1 MSVYTILQ
9 KDIDL
14 LKEQGMAA
22 KDLEHSQQVAEKALE
37 IGRRMSVDI
46 DMELVGRGA
55 LFHDLGKTVTH
66 GIQHGLIGAEKGAA
80 LGLSSAVNWV
90 MEKHIRGGLTK
101 AEAVELGLP
110 VKDYTLHLLEER
122 VIIYAD
128 RLVDIIHD
136 GIMKIDNERDAETS
150 FKEILKENIQYG
162 KNDITT
168 QRYYDYHDEIQGLMA

>member
-1 MSVYTILQ
+1 MSDYSIQ
-9 KDIDL
+9 QEDIAL
-14 LKEQGMAA
+14 LKEQGMVAE
-22 KDLEHSQQVAEKALE
+22 DLEHSIQVAEKSLE
-37 IGRRMSVDI
+37 IARRMSADL

-66 GIQHGLIGAEKGAA
+66 GIEHGLIGAQKGAE
-80 LGLSSAVNWV
+80 LGLPAPVNWV
-90 MEKHIRGGLTK
+90 MEKHIRGGLTD
-101 AEAVELGLP
+101 AEAVQFGLP

-128 RLVDIIHD
+128 RLVDIIHG
-136 GIMKIDNERDAETS
+136 GIVKIDDEREAETR

-168 QRYYDYHDEIQGLMA
+168 QRYYGYHDEIQGLMA